1 MEGKHVDTKCG
12 REGGMNREIGTDIY
26 SLLCIKELA
35 NENLLCSTG
44 NSVLCGDL
52 NGKEIQN
59 GGEIYIYKIHFA
71 VQQKLAQHCKATIL
85 Q

>member
-1 MEGKHVDTKCG
+1 MDTKCG
-12 REGGMNREIGTDIY
+12 REGGMNWEIGIDIY

-52 NGKEIQN
+52 NGKETQKRGDKCICRV
-59 GGEIYIYKIHFA
+59 HFA
-71 VQQKLAQHCKATIL
+71 ID
-85 Q
+85 

>member
-1 MEGKHVDTKCG
+1 MDTKCG
-12 REGGMNREIGTDIY
+12 REGGMNREIGIDIY
-26 SLLCIKELA
+26 SLLGIKELA

-59 GGEIYIYKIHFA
+59 GGERYIYKIHFA
-71 VQQKLAQHCKATIL
+71 VQQKPAQHCKATIL

>member
-1 MEGKHVDTKCG
+1 MDTKCG

-52 NGKEIQN
+52 NRKEIQN
-59 GGEIYIYKIHFA
+59 GGEIYIYKIHFD